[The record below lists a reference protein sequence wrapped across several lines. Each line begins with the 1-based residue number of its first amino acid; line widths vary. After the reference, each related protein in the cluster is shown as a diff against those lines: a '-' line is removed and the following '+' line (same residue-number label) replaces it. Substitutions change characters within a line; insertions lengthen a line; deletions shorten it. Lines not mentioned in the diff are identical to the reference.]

1 MRFGAEFA
9 LYKLINSKRKIN
21 LQFGLKSDNILRT
34 HPNELFVDNVKVNSI
49 LLDAGAEIEILNKL
63 FFLLAYKKLAVDGV
77 DYLGVRDHNFRISS
91 FDLFRVDSDQDIL
104 SLGFCYDFNKKTTF
118 LINAQRIRFVDKLNL
133 ASYSFNQI
141 FALIQLK
148 F

>member
-1 MRFGAEFA
+1 V
-9 LYKLINSKRKIN
+9 
-21 LQFGLKSDNILRT
+21 
-34 HPNELFVDNVKVNSI
+34 P
-49 LLDAGAEIEILNKL
+49 
-63 FFLLAYKKLAVDGV
+63 KKLAVDGV

-104 SLGFCYDFNKKTTF
+104 SLGFSYDFNKKTTF